1 MTFYHFV
8 NCIALSYAPFHMTY
22 KVSTGNIAVRLTT
35 ILMIRRCDKG
45 LFL

>member
-22 KVSTGNIAVRLTT
+22 KVSATSSGYYIPPSITFN
-35 ILMIRRCDKG
+35 DKVM
-45 LFL
+45 

>member
-22 KVSTGNIAVRLTT
+22 KVSAASVPTSLIAL
-35 ILMIRRCDKG
+35 
-45 LFL
+45 LF